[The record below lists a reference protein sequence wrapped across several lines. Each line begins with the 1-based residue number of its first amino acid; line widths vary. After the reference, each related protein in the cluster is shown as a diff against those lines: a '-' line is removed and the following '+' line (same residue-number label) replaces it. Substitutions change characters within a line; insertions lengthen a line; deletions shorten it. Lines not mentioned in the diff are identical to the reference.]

1 MRTVKLEIALAIAQA
16 LENLSEFLMNYQEE
30 DELEGMLEDEPCP
43 YAADAEPET
52 PQFIGDLPNEILDF
66 LNRCRSDEQAQEK
79 ADAEEAF
86 ENGLVDRLEATL
98 KKLFGEN
105 TTITRI
111 FPQG

>member
-66 LNRCRSDEQAQEK
+66 LNRCRGTDEAQEK
-79 ADAEEAF
+79 ADAQEAF
-86 ENGLVDRLEATL
+86 ENGIIDGLEATI
-98 KKLFGEN
+98 KKLFGASA
-105 TTITRI
+105 TVTRI